1 MTLLDSCRL
10 GAIIGSFV
18 VETYGAQTQKFNIEK
33 VRKRFYNTFGYI
45 PLELERI

>member
-18 VETYGAQTQKFNIEK
+18 VETTGAQTQIFNFK
-33 VRKRFYNTFGYI
+33 QVRKRFFNTFGFN
-45 PLELERI
+45 PAEFEKG